1 MMLAEN
7 EPVMATNKSVQNNLP
22 GELYTIEVDD
32 KKIDNT
38 RGQQFKLVTIKSK
51 QTLGFSKAA

>member
-51 QTLGFSKAA
+51 QTLRV